1 MNIAINTR
9 LLIENELEGIGR
21 FSFEI
26 IRRIVKK
33 YPQINFHLIF
43 DRKYSE
49 KFLFEKNVTAHIIH
63 PKTRHPIIWYYW
75 FEIQM
80 PKLLKKINADLL
92 VSLDG
97 FLTTKINIPKIN
109 VVHDINFEHRPK
121 DLPFFYRKYY
131 RHYIPKYCNISDKII
146 TVSNFSKNDISEKYN
161 VKKNKIHVVYN
172 GVSNSFSTINIDQKK
187 ELKNNYASGEEYFIF
202 VGSLH
207 KRKNIGRM
215 LQAFDLFKTKTA
227 SKIKFIIIGKKR
239 WWSSNMQKIYNNL
252 IYKKDIRFTG
262 YVEEKKLNI
271 LISSAKCL
279 CFVSLFEGFGLPI
292 IEAMKCGTP
301 VITSNT
307 SSMPEIC
314 GKAGLIVNPKN
325 IKEIALAMEKI
336 NEDPKLCD
344 DLIKHGIERSKI
356 FNWEKSADDFC
367 EVLDQFIKK

>member
-1 MNIAINTR
+1 
-9 LLIENELEGIGR
+9 
-21 FSFEI
+21 
-26 IRRIVKK
+26 
-33 YPQINFHLIF
+33 
-43 DRKYSE
+43 
-49 KFLFEKNVTAHIIH
+49 
-63 PKTRHPIIWYYW
+63 
-75 FEIQM
+75 
-80 PKLLKKINADLL
+80 
-92 VSLDG
+92 
-97 FLTTKINIPKIN
+97 
-109 VVHDINFEHRPK
+109 
-121 DLPFFYRKYY
+121 
-131 RHYIPKYCNISDKII
+131 
-146 TVSNFSKNDISEKYN
+146 
-161 VKKNKIHVVYN
+161 
-172 GVSNSFSTINIDQKK
+172 
-187 ELKNNYASGEEYFIF
+187 
-202 VGSLH
+202 
-207 KRKNIGRM
+207 M